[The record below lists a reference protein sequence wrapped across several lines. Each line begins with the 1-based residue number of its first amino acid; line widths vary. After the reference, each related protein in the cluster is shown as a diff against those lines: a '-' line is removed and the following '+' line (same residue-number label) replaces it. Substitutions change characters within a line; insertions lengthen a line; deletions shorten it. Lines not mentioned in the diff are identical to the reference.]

1 MSGDKDILI
10 RLLNK
15 LEERKN
21 NGDTERELGFLLE
34 GFRFALEDN
43 MDLSEKGFKIVERI
57 YKELKENKEGKGNII
72 EKYKDIIRRGTGE
85 CAKKK

>member
-1 MSGDKDILI
+1 MSSDKEILVS
-10 RLLNK
+10 LLNK

-43 MDLSEKGFKIVERI
+43 MDLSEKGLKIVERI
-57 YKELKENKEGKGNII
+57 YKELKENRDGKENII
-72 EKYKDIIRRGTGE
+72 EKYKDIIRKRG
-85 CAKKK
+85 